1 MNAKVL
7 RHSIPPILVIGL
19 SLLGIIVSACN
30 LEGPTEEA
38 TVTSAQATISF
49 LEAQLTPGYS
59 QPFVIISFPQPGQE
73 VEQRQQVNVQFEAT
87 DEQGISRVELLVD
100 DQIVSANDYIPQPGS
115 VFVAKVTWI
124 PDKPGTHVLQVRAY
138 NPANTVGN
146 SDSIVVQVA
155 PAATAAISE
164 PAPMTPTSIPAQPT
178 ASPTHTPTQRRPSS
192 TGDIIPSP
200 TQPATTPTPGYAYLI
215 VRVEPGLNVREGPST
230 RYRRLGSL
238 RPGDIVEIRGQNDIG
253 AGRWWQVRYDS
264 GPNSL
269 GWVTAS
275 ADYSESFNTGN
286 VAIVA
291 APPTPVPPTPTLTP
305 TPVTVVQQTAIEFG
319 TDRPQIN
326 RGECATVFWNVTNV
340 LEVYYR
346 GHGVPGENQGR
357 LECPTL
363 TEYYELRVVRH
374 GGEVE
379 SRTIK
384 IEVIGTGNRSLE
396 MDLGESVDFDED
408 GEVSK
413 NGDDFI
419 WEEDD
424 DERFFRKWDDDD
436 DLKLV
441 PVGPFG
447 LDMIAREDCQ
457 WALDNLDDTDE
468 IKPFAGLAACF
479 RTDER
484 RIGKLRFEDTDD
496 DADIEWALW

>member
-1 MNAKVL
+1 MKAKVL
-7 RHSIPPILVIGL
+7 NSSIRPILIIGL
-19 SLLGIIVSACN
+19 SLLGVIIPACN
-30 LEGPTEEA
+30 LESPTEDA
-38 TVTSAQATISF
+38 TVTSARATINF
-49 LEAQLTPGYS
+49 LEAQLTPSHS
-59 QPFVIISFPQPGQE
+59 QPFVVISFPQPGQE
-73 VEQRQQVNVQFEAT
+73 FAQGQPVNIQYEAT
-87 DEQGISRVELLVD
+87 DAQGISRVELIVD
-100 DQIVSANDYIPQPGS
+100 DQIVSANEYIPQPGS
-115 VFVAKVTWI
+115 VFVAKITWI
-124 PDKPGTHVLQVRAY
+124 PDEPGAHALQVRAY
-138 NPANTVGN
+138 NPANTAN
-146 SDSIVVQVA
+146 ESDSIVVQVS
-155 PAATAAISE
+155 PVATAAISE
-164 PAPMTPTSIPAQPT
+164 SPTMTPTSTPAQPT
-178 ASPTHTPTQRRPSS
+178 ASPTYTPTQRRPSS
-192 TGDIIPSP
+192 TSDIIPSP
-200 TQPATTPTPGYAYLI
+200 TLPAATPTPDYAYLI
-215 VRVEPGLNVREGPST
+215 VQVEPGLNVHKGPST
-230 RYRRLGSL
+230 RYDRLGSL
-238 RPGDIVEIRGQNDIG
+238 RPGDMVEIRGQNDIG
-253 AGRWWQVRYDS
+253 AGRWWQIRYDS
-264 GPNSL
+264 APNGV
-269 GWVTAS
+269 GWVSSS

-291 APPTPVPPTPTLTP
+291 APPTPAPPTPTFTP
-305 TPVTVVQQTAIEFG
+305 TPVPVVQQTTIEFG
-319 TDRPQIN
+319 TDRPEIN
-326 RGECATVFWNVTNV
+326 RGECATVFWNVTNAK
-340 LEVYYR
+340 EVYYR
-346 GHGVPGENQGR
+346 GQGVPGENQGR

-363 TEYYELRVVRH
+363 TEYYELRVVRP
-374 GGEVE
+374 GGEIE

-384 IEVIGTGNRSLE
+384 IDVIGSGNRSLE

-424 DERFFRKWDDDD
+424 DEKVFRKWDNDD

>member
-1 MNAKVL
+1 MNAKVFQYDI
-7 RHSIPPILVIGL
+7 RPILVIGL
-19 SLLGIIVSACN
+19 SLLAGIVSACN
-30 LEGPTEEA
+30 LESPAEDA

-49 LEAQLTPGYS
+49 LEAQLTPGHS
-59 QPFVIISFPQPGQE
+59 QPFVGISFPQPGQE
-73 VEQRQQVNVQFEAT
+73 LEQGKPVNVQYEAT

-100 DQIVSANDYIPQPGS
+100 GQIVSANDYIPQPGS
-115 VFVAKVTWI
+115 VFVAKVAWI
-124 PDKPGTHVLQVRAY
+124 PDTPGAHALQVRAY
-138 NPANTVGN
+138 NPANTISN
-146 SDSIVVQVA
+146 SDSVVVQVT
-155 PAATAAISE
+155 PAVALESPT
-164 PAPMTPTSIPAQPT
+164 MTPTSTPAQPT

-200 TQPATTPTPGYAYLI
+200 TLPATTPTPSYAYLI
-215 VRVEPGLNVREGPST
+215 IRVEPGLNVREGPST

-238 RPGDIVEIRGQNDIG
+238 HPGDMVEIRGQNDIG
-253 AGRWWQVRYDS
+253 AGRWWQIRFDS
-264 GPNSL
+264 AANGV

-275 ADYSESFNTGN
+275 ADYSESFNTGD

-291 APPTPVPPTPTLTP
+291 APPTPAPPTPTLTP
-305 TPVTVVQQTAIEFG
+305 TPVPVVQQTSIEFG

-326 RGECATVFWNVTNV
+326 RGECATVYWNVTNV

-346 GHGVPGENQGR
+346 GYAVPGENQSR

-363 TEYYELRVVRH
+363 TESYELRVVRY

-384 IEVIGTGNRSLE
+384 IEVVGTENRSLE
-396 MDLGESVDFDED
+396 MDLGDSVDFDKD
-408 GEVSK
+408 GKVSK

-419 WEEDD
+419 WEKDND
-424 DERFFRKWDDDD
+424 KRYFRKWDNDD

-441 PVGPFG
+441 PVGPFD
-447 LDMIAREDCQ
+447 LDMIGREDCE
-457 WALDNLDDTDE
+457 WALDHLNDTDE

-484 RIGKLRFEDTDD
+484 KIGKLRFQDADD
-496 DADIEWALW
+496 NADIEWALW